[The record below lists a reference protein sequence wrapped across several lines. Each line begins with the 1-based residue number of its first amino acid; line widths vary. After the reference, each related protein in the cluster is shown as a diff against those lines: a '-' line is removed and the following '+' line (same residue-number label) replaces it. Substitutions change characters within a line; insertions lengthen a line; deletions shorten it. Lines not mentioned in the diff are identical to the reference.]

1 MSYITYQGGYGVM
14 SGDTDNQFIYSPND
28 IATLLNLKV
37 STIRKYANVL
47 QKAGYHFYKNDKG
60 HRGYY
65 DHDVIAFK
73 KFIEI
78 KSHPDMTL
86 EQAANAV
93 VSWVKQSN
101 VSGSD
106 TENNVPEKR
115 YIRYDEFRDFQE
127 KQEDQMQQ
135 VIDLNKEL
143 VNRLDQQQEY
153 LDQRLK
159 QRDHELMNVINQTL
173 ETRKQ
178 IAAAE
183 EESKIGFFKRLF
195 LKKK

>member
-14 SGDTDNQFIYSPND
+14 SGDTDNQLIYSPND

-47 QKAGYHFYKNDKG
+47 QKAGYHFHKNDKG

-65 DHDVIAFK
+65 DHDVIALK
-73 KFIEI
+73 KLIEI

-106 TENNVPEKR
+106 TENNISDKR
-115 YIRYDEFRDFQE
+115 YISYDEFRGFQE
-127 KQEDQMQQ
+127 KQEEQMQQ

-183 EESKIGFFKRLF
+183 EKSKQGFFKRLF